1 MPQKKKVEVVTRY
14 PHLTTK
20 KQVPALLGL
29 AGYYRCFVPN
39 FFPIVSPLSDLTK
52 KGQLDQVHWTS
63 IEEWAFQRLKVV
75 LTSSLVLQNLE
86 LSLPIVVHIDAL
98 KTGLGAMLSQQFKGE
113 EHPVLY
119 LSHKLSP
126 TK

>member
-1 MPQKKKVEVVTRY
+1 M
-14 PHLTTK
+14 
-20 KQVPALLGL
+20 GL

-63 IEEWAFQRLKVV
+63 IEEWTFQRLKVV
-75 LTSSLVLQNLE
+75 LTSSLVLRNPE
-86 LSLPIVVHIDAL
+86 LSLPIVVHTDAL

-119 LSHKLSP
+119 LSHKLRP